1 MISFVNFR
9 TKNSRMN
16 FLKEVVLFLLF
27 RKKAKIG
34 ISSVNP
40 RKSVIDKKVPI
51 SDGLNQI

>member
-1 MISFVNFR
+1 MISFVNLR
-9 TKNSRMN
+9 IKNSKTN
-16 FLKEVVLFLLF
+16 FLKEVGLVPLF